1 MLSAFLALKNIALDI
16 FSLAQITMSVTIVI
30 PAAACGLIIGKGGER
45 INLLREQ
52 TQCKV
57 MLQSKEKAVP
67 GLNERTVTVTGNLLN
82 AQMVTES
89 LCSSCFYV
97 F

>member
-1 MLSAFLALKNIALDI
+1 ML
-16 FSLAQITMSVTIVI
+16 QITMAVTIVV

-52 TQCKV
+52 TQSKI

-67 GLNERTVTVTGNLLN
+67 GLNERTVTINGSLLN
-82 AQMVTES
+82 AQMVRHSE
-89 LCSSCFYV
+89 LF
-97 F
+97 

>member
-1 MLSAFLALKNIALDI
+1 MA
-16 FSLAQITMSVTIVI
+16 VTIVV

-52 TQCKV
+52 TQSKI

-67 GLNERTVTVTGNLLN
+67 GLNERTVTINGSLLN
-82 AQMVTES
+82 AQMVRLGTFFKDFS
-89 LCSSCFYV
+89 VLFL
-97 F
+97 

>member
-1 MLSAFLALKNIALDI
+1 MA
-16 FSLAQITMSVTIVI
+16 VTIVV

-52 TQCKV
+52 TQSKI

-67 GLNERTVTVTGNLLN
+67 GLNERTVTINGSLLN
-82 AQMVTES
+82 AQMVRLGTVFYKFR
-89 LCSSCFYV
+89 CF
-97 F
+97 FPSN

>member
-1 MLSAFLALKNIALDI
+1 MQL
-16 FSLAQITMSVTIVI
+16 QTSVTIAI

-52 TQCKV
+52 TQTKI

-67 GLNERTVTVTGNLLN
+67 GLNERTVTITGNLIN
-82 AQMVTES
+82 AQMVFQMLSNSES
-89 LCSSCFYV
+89 KELNF
-97 F
+97 FDIRLWRKLF